1 MFLKRINFSICFFSI
16 LFNCQVFSK
25 SIKKDNKNED
35 KFLKIQ
41 QGYIDKYSVVKLIY
55 LNSML
60 EKNNKDLNNF
70 ILNPD
75 VQTDHEKS
83 TVQTELG
90 YNIKLDENFPVSK
103 IKIENLE

>member
-1 MFLKRINFSICFFSI
+1 MSGIFKKVVGVDPSPE
-16 LFNCQVFSK
+16 